1 MPRLAPWMSV
11 ADVGAAMAFYA
22 AAFGARE
29 LERLEDGGR
38 VLVAQLAIGDVEV
51 WLQEDAEAVVPIGGG
66 PMRLIL
72 SVDDPDTVF
81 ASVLTAGAREVKA
94 VYEGHGW
101 RIGRVADPFG
111 YHWEI
116 GKRLA

>member
-11 ADVGAAMAFYA
+11 GDVAAAVAFYA

-29 LERLEDGGR
+29 VERLEEGGR
-38 VLVAQLAIGDVEV
+38 VLVAQLAIGEADV
-51 WLQEDAEAVVPIGGG
+51 WLQEEADVVLSAGGG
-66 PMRLIL
+66 AIRLIL
-72 SVDDPDTVF
+72 SVDDPDAVF
-81 ASVLTAGAREVKA
+81 AQALAAGASEVNA

-101 RIGRVADPFG
+101 RIGRLRDPFG
-111 YHWEI
+111 YDWEV